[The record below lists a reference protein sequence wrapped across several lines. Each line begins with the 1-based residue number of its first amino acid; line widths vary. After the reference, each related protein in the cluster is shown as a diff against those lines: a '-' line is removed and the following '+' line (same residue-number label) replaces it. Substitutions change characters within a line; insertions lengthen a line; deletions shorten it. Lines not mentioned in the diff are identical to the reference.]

1 MRYELCENGYISKA
15 FFGCYSGSC
24 TLYEGDIPEGY
35 TSLVEWA
42 DNANIRAYKIVDGN
56 LTYDAE
62 RDEELQEEWANCGV
76 AGETILYNN
85 ENGEGHVTLKE
96 SCANFKYIEVF
107 FKQIWDNVHGSTKV
121 YKPDG
126 KIFNAHVVYTNGTTT
141 SWTQSAIYS
150 CSGTSLT
157 RIANTTTRTEQNV
170 GVSVYQEGNIAITRV
185 VGYR

>member
-62 RDEELQEEWANCGV
+62 RDEELQEEWADCGI
-76 AGETILYNN
+76 AGETVLYNN
-85 ENGEGHVTLKE
+85 ETGSNETITLNE
-96 SCANFKYIEVF
+96 TAENFKYIEM
-107 FKQIWDNVHGSTKV
+107 IYRDNDMVYNSVKT
-121 YKPDG
+121 YKPNG
-126 KIFNAHVVYTNGTTT
+126 KNINLVSVYTNGDSV
-141 SWTQSAIYS
+141 SWVKTAIYN
-150 CSGTSLT
+150 CNGTTLT
-157 RIANTTTRTEQNV
+157 KTSNTVSRLEKNV
-170 GVSVYQEGNIAITRV
+170 AVSVYGENNIYITRV